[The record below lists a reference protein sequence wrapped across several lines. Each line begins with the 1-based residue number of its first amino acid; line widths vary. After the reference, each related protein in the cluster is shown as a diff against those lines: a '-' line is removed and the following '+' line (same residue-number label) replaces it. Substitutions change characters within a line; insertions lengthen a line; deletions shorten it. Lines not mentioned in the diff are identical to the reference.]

1 MKSLLSAALLLFAAS
16 LATATHES
24 SKLEPIPTVAAATPL
39 DRFLNYPP
47 AATSIP
53 RFIRPKNLPS
63 QLECLLSP
71 AAPLYIDCLHTL
83 STLPKPDQPEHISN
97 STICTNPSTA
107 DTFNLLDWTVGTAGS
122 CKVVS
127 YHDKGDAHCVP
138 PALVYEALKNIF
150 EHCVKTQKMKDQ
162 DGWDGRELQMVQGRW
177 YIDGT
182 TYGRKI
188 PGSRAWIETGKI
200 RP

>member
-1 MKSLLSAALLLFAAS
+1 MKSLLPALLLFTTS
-16 LATATHES
+16 LATASTDS
-24 SKLEPIPTVAAATPL
+24 SKLPPIPTLAAAPPL
-39 DRFLNYPP
+39 DQFLKYTPE
-47 AATSIP
+47 AIP
-53 RFIRPKNLPS
+53 RFTRPKALPD

-71 AAPLYIDCLHTL
+71 AAPLYIDCLHVM

-97 STICTNPSTA
+97 STICTNPTTA
-107 DTFNLLDWTVGTAGS
+107 DTFNLVDWTVGTAGS

-188 PGSRAWIETGKI
+188 KGSRAWIETGKI